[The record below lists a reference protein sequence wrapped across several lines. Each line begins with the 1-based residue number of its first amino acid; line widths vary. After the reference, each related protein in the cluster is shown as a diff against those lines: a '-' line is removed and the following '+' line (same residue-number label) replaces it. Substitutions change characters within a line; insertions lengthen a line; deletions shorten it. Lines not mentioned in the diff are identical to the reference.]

1 MKRTLLSLSAV
12 LLTPLVAPAQ
22 DFKERQA
29 ALSEYVS
36 KLTGE
41 ASTDKLRAWHD
52 RLASAPH
59 DAGTPGDRLVVDM
72 LAELFTSFGLEVNKQ
87 ELEVYIGRPV
97 GSEVWVVEPEL
108 IKLATRE
115 REIEGDPHTG
125 DQARSGWNAFAGS
138 GDVTAGVVYA
148 NFGRLEDFEKLK
160 ALGVSCEG
168 KIVIARY
175 GGNYR
180 GYKARYAE
188 AAGAVG
194 VVIYTDPA
202 DSGYVKGE
210 MYPEGGWANETSI
223 QRGSL
228 KTLPY
233 MGDPL
238 TPGRPAFPGA
248 DRLDPS
254 ELETGL
260 PNIPVQPIGWGA
272 ASEILSRMTGDE
284 APEGWK
290 GGLEHAYRLTGGD
303 ELEVRLKVE
312 QVRELTQ
319 TWNVIGT
326 LRGSERPE
334 ELVIIGCHHDA
345 WGYGAGDP
353 TCGLIAVVEAA
364 RVFGEMAKQGWRPAR
379 SILFAGWGAEEHGII
394 GSSEFVENAR
404 DMLTSRCVAYINL
417 DGASMGPNFNASATP
432 SLWSVIHEAAGEV
445 PNCRDGE
452 RSVLDAWVERSGIKE
467 QPGRAWIG
475 ELGGGSDHVGFLC
488 HACVPSVSMSCGGSP
503 GVSYHSMYDT
513 LAWYRQVVG
522 DDYEPALMMTRMA
535 AAVAARLGDADA
547 ALDPGRYG
555 GEIVRKVGSFEKRI
569 EGGAVFNEAQ
579 LAEVGEANARLREAA
594 TRFGGLATD
603 LRNLRSEPGMGER
616 DLFRINTMT
625 RVFDTRWCIGDGS
638 HDDRP
643 WYRSLYAAPDATSG
657 YASWTLPGL
666 QNAMHTRDAGRY
678 ISEADR
684 LTRILME
691 NVRAIDQVLE
701 VVDP

>member
-12 LLTPLVAPAQ
+12 LLTPLAASAQ
-22 DFKERQA
+22 DFEERQA

-36 KLTGE
+36 KLTGA
-41 ASTDKLRAWHD
+41 ASAERLREWHD

-59 DAGTPGDRLVVDM
+59 DAGTAGDKLVVDT
-72 LAELFTSFGLEVNKQ
+72 LAELFTSFGLEAEKQ
-87 ELEVYIGRPV
+87 ELEVYISRPIA
-97 GSEVWVVEPEL
+97 GEVWVVEPEL
-108 IKLATRE
+108 IKLSTRE

-125 DQARSGWNAFAGS
+125 EQARSGWNAYAGS

-148 NFGRLEDFEKLK
+148 NYGRLEDFEKLNE
-160 ALGVSCEG
+160 LGVSCEG

-188 AAGAVG
+188 AAGAAG
-194 VVIYTDPA
+194 LVIYTDPA
-202 DSGYVKGE
+202 DSGYVKGA

-233 MGDPL
+233 AGDPL
-238 TPGRPAFPGA
+238 TPGTPAFPGA
-248 DRLDPS
+248 ERMDPEDLD
-254 ELETGL
+254 TGL

-284 APEGWK
+284 APEGWR
-290 GGLEHAYRLTGGD
+290 GGLEQTYRLTGGD
-303 ELEVRLKVE
+303 ELKVRLRVE
-312 QVRELTQ
+312 QARELTR

-364 RVFGEMAKQGWRPAR
+364 RVFGELARQGWRPAR
-379 SILFAGWGAEEHGII
+379 SIMFAGWGAEEHGII
-394 GSSEFVENAR
+394 GSTEFVENAR
-404 DMLTSRCVAYINL
+404 DLLTSRCVTYINL
-417 DGASMGPNFNASATP
+417 DGASMGPNFGASASP
-432 SLWSVIHEAAGEV
+432 SLWRVIHEAAAEV
-445 PNCRDGE
+445 PNCRDAQ
-452 RSVLDAWVERSGIKE
+452 RSVLDAWIERSGVE
-467 QPGRAWIG
+467 DRPGRAYIG

-488 HACVPSVSMSCGGSP
+488 HACVPSVMMSCGGSS
-503 GVSYHSMYDT
+503 GTAYHSLYDT

-535 AAVAARLGDADA
+535 SAVAARLADGLS
-547 ALDPGRYG
+547 ALDPSDYG
-555 GEIVRKVGSFEKRI
+555 GEIVRKVDAFQRRVDA
-569 EGGAVFNEAQ
+569 GGVFDEAALDEIRAANERLRDAAERFAQ
-579 LAEVGEANARLREAA
+579 LAADLRRLRE
-594 TRFGGLATD
+594 
-603 LRNLRSEPGMGER
+603 EPGMSEKN
-616 DLFRINTMT
+616 LTRIGTMMRT
-625 RVFDTRWCIGDGS
+625 VDVRWCDGDGR
-638 HDDRP
+638 HDERA
-643 WYRSLYAAPDATSG
+643 WYRSVYAAPDATSG

-666 QNAMHTRDAGRY
+666 QYAMHTRDAGRY
-678 ISEADR
+678 VREAER
-684 LTRILME
+684 LTRLLLE
-691 NVRAIDQVLE
+691 NARAMDQVIGI
-701 VVDP
+701 VDP